1 LDRISEMATFVAI
14 IEEGS
19 LAAAARRLGRS
30 PPAVTRILAALEQ
43 RLGARLIQRTTRR
56 LSATDAGERFFVSCQ
71 RLLAQLDEI
80 EQAAAGAGAS
90 PRGRLRITAPSL
102 FGRLHV
108 APVVG
113 AFLDRHPDVQVELVL
128 LDRVVELI
136 DEGFDLAVRIG
147 HLPDSSLVVRK
158 VGTVRR
164 VVCATPGYL
173 ARAGLPASPHD
184 LARHDIVAFTGTGG
198 AETWRFRVN
207 ERTVTVPVKPR
218 LSVNQADA
226 AVAAALEGRGITR
239 ILSYQLALAPAG
251 ALTLLLEP
259 FEPEPL
265 PVQLVYPAHR
275 LVAPSVRAFVDAAV
289 AGLTR
294 SIAPPDVR

>member
-1 LDRISEMATFVAI
+1 VDRISEMATFVAI

-19 LAAAARRLGRS
+19 LAAAGRRLGRS

-43 RLGARLIQRTTRR
+43 RLGIRLIQRTTRR
-56 LSATDAGERFFVSCQ
+56 LSATDAGQRFFVSCQ

-80 EQAAAGAGAS
+80 EQAAAGAGAT

-113 AFLDRHPDVQVELVL
+113 AFLDRYPDVQVELVL

-158 VGTVRR
+158 VATVRR
-164 VVCATPGYL
+164 VLCASPGYL
-173 ARAGLPASPHD
+173 ARAGMPTSPHD
-184 LARHDIVAFTGTGG
+184 LVRHDIVAFTGTGS
-198 AETWRFRVN
+198 AEAWRFRAN

-218 LSVNQADA
+218 LAVNQADA
-226 AVAAALEGRGITR
+226 AVAAALQGRGITR

-251 ALTLLLEP
+251 GLTLLLEA

-289 AGLTR
+289 AGLVR
-294 SIAPPDVR
+294 SIALPEVR